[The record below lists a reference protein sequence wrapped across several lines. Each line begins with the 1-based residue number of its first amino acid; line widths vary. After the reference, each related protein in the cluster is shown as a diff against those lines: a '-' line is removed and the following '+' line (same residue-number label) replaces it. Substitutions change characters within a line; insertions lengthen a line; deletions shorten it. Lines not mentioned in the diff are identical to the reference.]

1 MILAALFCCVV
12 ESTSRNFLQNLKGL
26 IVSNMMASA
35 PEYGKYAAEVLAKQM
50 DAKVLAEVRTIEK
63 NQDFSNPRYMALL
76 MPHFYKQHICRFAQ
90 WPAPLDSAFKH
101 ANGEIYTMMQGPSEF
116 GISGR
121 LARWDVKSRLHE
133 IAVPTL
139 MIGAKYD
146 TMDPKA
152 MEEQSKMVVK
162 GRYLYCPDGS
172 HLAMWDDQQVFM
184 KGVVGFIKDVDAG
197 GF

>member
-1 MILAALFCCVV
+1 MKKLILLLAIFQVV
-12 ESTSRNFLQNLKGL
+12 RG
-26 IVSNMMASA
+26 
-35 PEYGKYAAEVLAKQM
+35 
-50 DAKVLAEVRTIEK
+50 
-63 NQDFSNPRYMALL
+63 
-76 MPHFYKQHICRFAQ
+76 
-90 WPAPLDSAFKH
+90 
-101 ANGEIYTMMQGPSEF
+101 F
-116 GISGR
+116 GQSDNCTGT
-121 LARWDVKSRLHE
+121 
-133 IAVPTL
+133 VPTL
-139 MIGAKYD
+139 TVGAKYD

>member
-1 MILAALFCCVV
+1 
-12 ESTSRNFLQNLKGL
+12 
-26 IVSNMMASA
+26 
-35 PEYGKYAAEVLAKQM
+35 M
-50 DAKVLAEVRTIEK
+50 DPQVLAEVRTIEK
-63 NQDFSNPRYMALL
+63 NQDFSNPRYMELL
-76 MPHFYKQHICRFAQ
+76 MPHFYKQHICRLAQ

-121 LARWDVKSRLHE
+121 LARWDVKARLHE

-152 MEEQSKMVVK
+152 MEWQAKAVQN
-162 GRYLYCPDGS
+162 GQFLYCPNGS
-172 HLAMWDDQQVFM
+172 HLSMWDDQAVFM
-184 KGVVGFIKDVDAG
+184 GGIVKFIRGTAG
-197 GF
+197 